1 MRIDSCAGRT
11 TLRGC
16 QPARLACA
24 ALALF
29 CLGCGG
35 ARVEP
40 PSAAANAAQTR
51 AKASAWSLTSKAFR
65 EGQRIP
71 IKYTADGANASPDL
85 EWTAPPAGIV
95 ELALI
100 CDDPD
105 APRGTWVHWVMYAL
119 PAALR
124 SLPEA
129 VPKTETLPKLGG
141 AKQGRGSSGS
151 VGYDGPSPPKGPT
164 HHYYFRLYALNAKV
178 ALPPGAQRADLDRA
192 MEGRVLAQ
200 TELMGTYSR

>member
-1 MRIDSCAGRT
+1 MKTASW
-11 TLRGC
+11 
-16 QPARLACA
+16 RLVLT
-24 ALALF
+24 ALIPC

-40 PSAAANAAQTR
+40 PTAAANAAQPH
-51 AKASAWSLTSKAFR
+51 AKTSAWSLTSKAFR
-65 EGQRIP
+65 EGERIP
-71 IKYTADGANASPDL
+71 VRYTADGANVSPDL
-85 EWTAPPAGIV
+85 EWTAPPAGAV

-119 PAALR
+119 PANRR

-129 VPKTETLPKLGG
+129 VPKTEMLPKLSG

-164 HHYYFRLYALNAKV
+164 HHYYFRLYALSAKV
-178 ALPPGAQRADLDRA
+178 TLPPRAQRADLDRA
-192 MEGRVLAQ
+192 MKGHVLAQ
-200 TELMGTYSR
+200 IELMGAYSR